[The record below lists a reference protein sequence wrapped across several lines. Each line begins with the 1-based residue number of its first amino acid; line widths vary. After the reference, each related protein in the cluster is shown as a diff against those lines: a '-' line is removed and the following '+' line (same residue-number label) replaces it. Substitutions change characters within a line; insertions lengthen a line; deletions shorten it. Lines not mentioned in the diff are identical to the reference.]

1 MVRRRRRSRWSD
13 FWRSTPF
20 YRLVLGGRTPSRL
33 AHLAPAPLAGSS
45 ARGETIVAGKLVCA
59 GRALPAER
67 PDWFAPSLSD
77 AAFEELNAFE
87 WLDDLAACG
96 TEAAQSRARALVEDW
111 IVANPGWRRGS
122 WDPATTGRR
131 LASWLAHAPFLS
143 RGEGDRFG
151 AMFLE
156 SAARQARHL
165 TRAVFSAPSG
175 LERLAALCGLVHAQ
189 ACGLVPGRGIAATAQ
204 RLGGEALRQLL
215 DDGFHAARGASAQ
228 FEALTR
234 LTAARGAL
242 EICDVVAPAD
252 LNAAIDALVPA
263 VRFFRHGDG
272 AFALFENSNAGDPRR
287 IDAVLARAGSAEP
300 APASA
305 RAAGFERV
313 AVERLLLIVDCGPPP
328 GPGFDAFAHAGA
340 LAFEMSSGRDRI
352 VVNCGAGPGDSSD
365 WSLALRATPAHSTL
379 TLEDTGSSEP
389 IPGGLTRRVPHVTG
403 HRDEVDGNTWL
414 EMKHDG
420 YVRDF
425 GFLHVRR
432 IFVANDGRDVRGEDS
447 LVPVE
452 GARISASARF
462 AVRFHLAPDLQASI
476 VQNGAAAL
484 LRTPSGQAW
493 RMQTAGASLELAE
506 SVSFAMRGSARRSE
520 QIVAAA
526 TADARGLSVKWAFK
540 RVSER

>member
-1 MVRRRRRSRWSD
+1 MGRRKRRSRWSD

-20 YRLVLGGRTPSRL
+20 YGFLLGGRTPTRL
-33 AHLAPAPLAGSS
+33 ARLVPGPLAGSV
-45 ARGETIVAGKLVCA
+45 ARGEAIIGGKLVCA

-67 PDWFAPSLSD
+67 PDWFATGISD
-77 AAFEELNAFE
+77 AAFDELNAFE

-96 TEAAQSRARALVEDW
+96 SEAAQSRARALVEDW
-111 IVANPGWRRGS
+111 IVANPGWRRGA

-131 LASWLAHAPFLS
+131 LAAWLAHAPFLS

-151 AMFLE
+151 PLFLE

-165 TRAVFSAPSG
+165 ARAAASAPSG
-175 LERLAALCGLVHAQ
+175 MDRLAALCGLVHAQ
-189 ACGLVPGRGIAATAQ
+189 ACGLVSGRGIAATAQ
-204 RLGGEALRQLL
+204 RLGDEARRQLL
-215 DDGFHAARGASAQ
+215 DDGFHAARGGGAQ
-228 FEALTR
+228 FAALTL

-242 EICDVVAPAD
+242 EICDVGTPAN
-252 LNAAIDALVPA
+252 LNAAIDALAPA

-272 AFALFENSNAGDPRR
+272 GLALFENSNTGDPRR
-287 IDAVLARAGSAEP
+287 IDAVLARADSAEP

-313 AVERLLLIVDCGPPP
+313 AVDRLLLIVDCGPPP
-328 GPGFDAFAHAGA
+328 GPGFDAFAHAGS
-340 LAFEMSSGRDRI
+340 LSFEMSSGRDRI
-352 VVNCGAGPGDSSD
+352 VANCGAGPGDSSD

-403 HRDEVDGNTWL
+403 HRDEVDGNTWI

-452 GARISASARF
+452 GMRTAASARF
-462 AVRFHLAPDLQASI
+462 AVRFHLAPEVQASI

-493 RMQTAGASLELAE
+493 RLQTAGATLEIGE
-506 SVSFAMRGSARRSE
+506 SVSFAARGSARRSE
-520 QIVAAA
+520 QIVAAG
-526 TADARGLSVKWAFK
+526 TGDARGVSVKWAFK
-540 RVSER
+540 RVTER

>member
-20 YRLVLGGRTPSRL
+20 YGFLLKGRTPARL
-33 AHLAPAPLAGSS
+33 ARLVPAPLAGSA
-45 ARGETIVAGKLVCA
+45 ARGESIVGGMLACA
-59 GRALPAER
+59 GRGLPAER
-67 PDWFAPSLSD
+67 PDWFAAGISD
-77 AAFEELNAFE
+77 AALDELNAFE

-111 IVANPGWRRGS
+111 IYANPGWRPGA

-131 LASWLAHAPFLS
+131 LAAWLAHAPFLS

-151 AMFLE
+151 PMFLE

-165 TRAVFSAPSG
+165 ARAAPSAPAG
-175 LERLAALCGLVHAQ
+175 VARLAALCGLVYAQ
-189 ACGLVPGRGIAATAQ
+189 ACGLVSGRDIVATAQ
-204 RLGGEALRQLL
+204 RLGIEARRQLL
-215 DDGFHAARGASAQ
+215 DDGFHAARGGGAQ
-228 FEALTR
+228 FEALTL

-242 EICDVVAPAD
+242 EICDAAAPAD
-252 LNAAIDALVPA
+252 LNSAIDALVPA

-272 AFALFENSNAGDPRR
+272 GFALFENTNSGDPRR

-313 AVERLLLIVDCGPPP
+313 AVDRLLLIADCGAPP
-328 GPGFDAFAHAGA
+328 GPGFDASAHAGA
-340 LAFEMSSGRDRI
+340 LSFELSSGRDRI

-379 TLEDTGSSEP
+379 TLEDTSSSEP
-389 IPGGLTRRVPHVTG
+389 IPDGLTRRVPHVEG

-420 YVRDF
+420 YARDF
-425 GFLHVRR
+425 GFTHVRR

-452 GARISASARF
+452 GGRVSASARF

-493 RMQTAGASLELAE
+493 RLQAAGAALEIGE
-506 SVSFAMRGSARRSE
+506 SVSFAARGMARRSE
-520 QIVAAA
+520 QIVAAG
-526 TADARGLSVKWAFK
+526 TADARGISVKWAFK
-540 RVSER
+540 RVSDR